1 MADLTRMMSA
11 THSDTTPP
19 TPLEIAY
26 SAFDLTGDLTP
37 AELITIHYS
46 EVTPYQ
52 YTPEQQAMERRI
64 QQARNHVA
72 TMDRQIQRVTNAI
85 DELEQNLPQPI
96 GNIHDELEQTIPQA
110 TDDAAEPMLRTR
122 TRPTGDTDDLANEG
136 FDPQGYDSDSVH
148 SEQVIPPPPSYPAPQ
163 SLPTTWTPVEDE
175 DGWYTPRGVEEHII
189 HTNESLQALGS
200 WETLPSTVES
210 LIEPDGEDQIGGM
223 AQGTDDNHNADEATD
238 SDDDDAAY
246 VAFHEE
252 ACGYG
257 VLDSGATSS
266 FGSVEAADQQQLL
279 RMSNSLFRRPEVDTE
294 NSSSFRFGSGAAA
307 SSTSIA
313 TMPID
318 NEAVGESEA
327 RVSLFMGQQRPIPIM
342 LGIDFHRDKRLCID
356 YELDLATFK
365 DDPKTIY
372 KLKRSTK
379 GLLMIPMCGQEM
391 QHANP
396 DEDDGTLSSLVE

>member
-1 MADLTRMMSA
+1 MADLTRMVTA
-11 THSDTTPP
+11 THTDTTPP
-19 TPLEIAY
+19 TPLDIAY
-26 SAFDLTGDLTP
+26 SAFDLTVDLTP
-37 AELITIHYS
+37 DELTATYVTDEHRNQ
-46 EVTPYQ
+46 VTPGLVYQ
-52 YTPEQQAMERRI
+52 YTTEQLAMERRI
-64 QQARNHVA
+64 QEATNQMA
-72 TMDRQIQRVTNAI
+72 TMDRQMQRFNDAI
-85 DELEQNLPQPI
+85 E
-96 GNIHDELEQTIPQA
+96 ELEQTIPQA
-110 TDDAAEPMLRTR
+110 IDDAFEPMLRTH

-136 FDPQGYDSDSVH
+136 YDPQGYDSDSVH
-148 SEQVIPPPPSYPAPQ
+148 SEQVIPPPPSYPSPQ
-163 SLPTTWTPVEDE
+163 TLPTMWTPVADE
-175 DGWYTPRGVEEHII
+175 EGWYTPRGVEEQVTTTP
-189 HTNESLQALGS
+189 HTNDSLQALGS

-223 AQGTDDNHNADEATD
+223 AQGTDDDHNADDATD

-266 FGSVEAADQQQLL
+266 SGSVEAADQQQLL
-279 RMSNSLFRRPEVDTE
+279 RMSNDLFRRPEVDTE

-318 NEAVGESEA
+318 NAAVGESET

-356 YELDLATFK
+356 YELDLAIFK

-379 GLLMIPMCGQEM
+379 GLLMIPMCGQDM